1 MIATSWTEL
10 VQIFQLDLLGYLVIA
25 VVLGGAIGLEREL
38 RGKAAGLRTN
48 ILICVGAALFTR
60 LSISVASDGVGDPG
74 RIAAQIV
81 TGVGFIGAGTIL
93 HSRGHVSGLTSAA
106 TIWLVAAIGVAVG
119 AGALVEAA
127 GATLL
132 VVMVLG
138 VLGRLERSLR
148 KYGGITHLAL
158 EVDADP
164 QRVSDIERLVQ
175 DAGLR
180 IEELRSE
187 THGDRIVVH
196 LAMSGPQRLHDKAK
210 LQLLQASGAYKLSI
224 EE

>member
-1 MIATSWTEL
+1 MPAWSDIVREL
-10 VQIFQLDLLGYLVIA
+10 RLDLFGYLVLA
-25 VVLGGAIGLEREL
+25 VVMGGAIGLEREL

-60 LSISVASDGVGDPG
+60 LSISVAGGLGDPG

-119 AGALVEAA
+119 SGAVIEAT

-132 VVMVLG
+132 VVVVLAVLG
-138 VLGRLERSLR
+138 WAERSLH
-148 KYGGITHLAL
+148 KYGG
-158 EVDADP
+158 VS
-164 QRVSDIERLVQ
+164 RVSVEVPSLEGVADVERIVRE
-175 DAGLR
+175 AGLQV
-180 IEELRSE
+180 EEIRSE
-187 THGDRIVVH
+187 QREGRMLVEVS
-196 LAMSGPQRLHDKAK
+196 MRGPQRLHDQAK
-210 LQLLQASGAYKLSI
+210 LQLLRTSGAYTVSS

>member
-1 MIATSWTEL
+1 MIATTWTEL
-10 VQIFQLDLLGYLVIA
+10 VQILRLDLLGYLVIA

-60 LSISVASDGVGDPG
+60 LSISVAVDGGGDPA

-119 AGALVEAA
+119 AGALVEAT

-132 VVMVLG
+132 VVLVLG
-138 VLGRLERSLR
+138 ALGRLERSLR

-164 QRVSDIERLVQ
+164 KRVADIERIVQ
-175 DAGLR
+175 NAGLQ

-187 THGDRIVVH
+187 THGDRITVH
-196 LAMSGPQRLHDKAK
+196 VAMSGPQRLHDKAK
-210 LQLLQASGAYKLSI
+210 LRLLQVSGAYKLSV

>member
-1 MIATSWTEL
+1 MIATSWTDL
-10 VQIFQLDLLGYLVIA
+10 VQILQLDLLGYLIIA
-25 VVLGGAIGLEREL
+25 VILGGAVGLEREL

-60 LSISVASDGVGDPG
+60 LSLAVGGDGGGDPG

-119 AGALVEAA
+119 AGALVEAT

-132 VVMVLG
+132 VVLVLG
-138 VLGRLERSLR
+138 ALGWLERSLR
-148 KYGGITHLAL
+148 RYGGVTHLAL
-158 EVDADP
+158 EIDDDP
-164 QRVSDIERLVQ
+164 QRITDIERIVREV
-175 DAGLR
+175 GLR
-180 IEELRSE
+180 VEELRSE
-187 THGDRIVVH
+187 PLGDRITVH
-196 LAMSGPQRLHDKAK
+196 VTMSGPQRLHDAAK
-210 LQLLQASGAYKLSI
+210 LRLLQASGAYRLSI